1 MLHRSTRR
9 VALPR
14 WIDRTVGWFVRDT
27 RPPDEQ
33 RTCRVIV
40 GFTLT
45 ILAWSPLYAVFYQR
59 MFPAPYDR
67 LALES
72 LAIGM
77 AFVATVP
84 VLIRLGVRVGAC
96 VSLLGL
102 ALVGLKLMVCSMTGG
117 FRSPLLTWVV
127 VLPVLGLGLGG
138 IRMAWV
144 WNASV
149 LAQIALLASAQRLGF
164 PTYDVLSPE
173 SKDIL
178 WGATIVSVTLT
189 IFVLAWIY
197 ESIKH
202 STIVE
207 LERASE
213 AKSEFLAH
221 MSHEI
226 RTPMTAILGF
236 AEMLEEDRLS
246 PEQLEHLATIRRNG
260 EHLIAV
266 INDILDLSR
275 VEAGR
280 LELEM
285 GPTRPDLIVR
295 EVAALMEPRA
305 AERGLELRVDV
316 APSARGT
323 IRSDATRLRQV
334 LINLAANA
342 VKFTESGS
350 VRLAVRADSDRTL
363 RFDVADTGPG
373 IPPEKIGEIFRPFTQ
388 VDASMSRR
396 YGGTGLGLAISS
408 RLAEAL
414 GGELLVESQVGRGS
428 VFSLRVRAEA
438 IPSPSSETPTLAGV
452 RSATVLRGR
461 VLIAEDGPDNRRL
474 LAHLLER
481 WGLEVEIAENG
492 REALERVASCE
503 ARGEPIGLVLMDMQM
518 PEIDGYEAARSLRA
532 RGFQAPIVA
541 LTAHAMEGSRDACLA
556 AGCDHF
562 LTKPV
567 DRTQLRNALASFFD
581 KPERGD

>member
-1 MLHRSTRR
+1 MLHRPTRR
-9 VALPR
+9 VSLPR

-45 ILAWSPLYAVFYQR
+45 ILAWSPLYAFFYQR
-59 MFPAPYDR
+59 MFPPPYAR

-72 LAIGM
+72 LAVGM
-77 AFVATVP
+77 AFVAGVP
-84 VLIRLGVRVGAC
+84 LLIRLGARVGVC

-149 LAQIALLASAQRLGF
+149 LAQIALLASAQRLGV

-173 SKDIL
+173 AKDVL

-202 STIVE
+202 ATIVE
-207 LERASE
+207 LERASQ

-236 AEMLEEDRLS
+236 AEMLEEDKLS
-246 PEQLEHLATIRRNG
+246 PEQLDHLTTIRRNG

-285 GPTRPDLIVR
+285 GPTRPDAIVR
-295 EVAALMEPRA
+295 EVAALIEPRA
-305 AERGLELRVDV
+305 AERGLELRIDV
-316 APSARGT
+316 AASAKGT

-350 VRLAVRADSDRTL
+350 VRLAVRADTDRTL
-363 RFDVADTGPG
+363 RFEVDDTGPG
-373 IPPEKIGEIFRPFTQ
+373 IPPEKLGEIFRPFTQ

-396 YGGTGLGLAISS
+396 YGGAGLGLAISS
-408 RLAEAL
+408 RLAKAL
-414 GGELLVESQVGRGS
+414 GGELSVESQVGVGS
-428 VFSLRVRAEA
+428 RFVLRIRAESITERA
-438 IPSPSSETPTLAGV
+438 ETPSVTSPTRSPSRLH
-452 RSATVLRGR
+452 GR
-461 VLIAEDGPDNRRL
+461 VLIAEDGADNRRL

-492 REALERVASCE
+492 AQALERVAACAE
-503 ARGEPIGLVLMDMQM
+503 RREPVELVLMDMQM
-518 PEIDGYEAARSLRA
+518 PEVDGYEAARSLRA
-532 RGFQAPIVA
+532 RGFQGPIIA
-541 LTAHAMEGSRDACLA
+541 LTAHAMEGSREACLA
-556 AGCDHF
+556 AGCDDF

-567 DRTQLRNALASFFD
+567 DRAQLRAALAGYFD
-581 KPERGD
+581 RA

>member
-1 MLHRSTRR
+1 MVHSSTRR

-14 WIDRTVGWFVRDT
+14 WIDQTVGWFVRDT

-45 ILAWSPLYAVFYQR
+45 ILAWSPLYAFFYQR
-59 MFPAPYDR
+59 MFPPPYAR

-72 LAIGM
+72 LAVGM
-77 AFVATVP
+77 AFVASVP
-84 VLIRLGVRVGAC
+84 MMIRLGVRVGVC

-102 ALVGLKLMVCSMTGG
+102 ALMGLKLMVCSMTGG
-117 FRSPLLTWVV
+117 FRSPLLAWVV

-164 PTYDVLSPE
+164 PTYDVLTLE
-173 SKDIL
+173 AKDQL
-178 WGATIVSVTLT
+178 WGATIVSITLT

-202 STIVE
+202 ATIVE
-207 LERASE
+207 LERASQ

-236 AEMLEEDRLS
+236 AEMLEEDKLS
-246 PEQLEHLATIRRNG
+246 PEQLDHLTTIRRNG

-280 LELEM
+280 LELEI
-285 GPTRPDLIVR
+285 GPTRPDAIVR
-295 EVAALMEPRA
+295 EVAALREPRA
-305 AERGLELRVDV
+305 SERGLELRVDI
-316 APSARGT
+316 AASAKGA
-323 IRSDATRLRQV
+323 IRTDATRLRQV

-342 VKFTESGS
+342 VKFTDSGS

-363 RFDVADTGPG
+363 RFEVEDTGQG
-373 IPPEKIGEIFRPFTQ
+373 IPAEKLGEIFRPFTQ

-396 YGGTGLGLAISS
+396 HGGTGLGLAISS
-408 RLAEAL
+408 RLATAL
-414 GGELLVESQVGRGS
+414 GGELSVERQGGVGSR
-428 VFSLRVRAEA
+428 FALRIRAEPIAEGSEVPSHARA
-438 IPSPSSETPTLAGV
+438 IRSPSRLH
-452 RSATVLRGR
+452 GR
-461 VLIAEDGPDNRRL
+461 VLIAEDGADNRRL
-474 LAHLLER
+474 LAHLLQR
-481 WGLEVEIAENG
+481 WGLEVEMAENG
-492 REALERVASCE
+492 AKALERVAACAE
-503 ARGEPIGLVLMDMQM
+503 RREPVELVLMDMQM
-518 PEIDGYEAARSLRA
+518 PEVDGYEAARTLRA
-532 RGFQAPIVA
+532 RGFQGPIIA
-541 LTAHAMEGSRDACLA
+541 LTAHAMEGSREECLA
-556 AGCDHF
+556 AGCDDF

-567 DRTQLRNALASFFD
+567 DRAQLRAALAAYFD
-581 KPERGD
+581 KD

>member
-1 MLHRSTRR
+1 MLHHPSRR

-14 WIDRTVGWFVRDT
+14 WIDRTVGWFVRDN
-27 RPPDEQ
+27 RPADEQ
-33 RTCRVIV
+33 RNCRVIV
-40 GFTLT
+40 GFCLT
-45 ILAWSPLYAVFYQR
+45 ILAWSPLYAFFYQR
-59 MFPAPYDR
+59 LFPPPYAT

-72 LAIGM
+72 LALGM
-77 AFVATVP
+77 TFVAVVP
-84 VLIRLGVRVGAC
+84 LMIRFGVRIGAC
-96 VSLLGL
+96 VSMLGL
-102 ALVGLKLMVCSMTGG
+102 TLVGLKLMVCSMTGG

-164 PTYDVLSPE
+164 PTYDVLDPGA
-173 SKDIL
+173 KDFL

-189 IFVLAWIY
+189 IFFLAWMY

-202 STIVE
+202 ATILE
-207 LERASE
+207 LERASQ

-236 AEMLEEDRLS
+236 AEMLEDEKLA
-246 PEQLEHLATIRRNG
+246 PAQAQHLATIRRNG

-266 INDILDLSR
+266 IDDILDLSR

-280 LELEM
+280 LELEL
-285 GPTRPDLIVR
+285 GPTRPDAIVR
-295 EVAALMEPRA
+295 EVAALIQPGA
-305 AERGLELRVDV
+305 AERGLEVQVDV
-316 APSARGT
+316 AASAKGA
-323 IRSDATRLRQV
+323 IRTDATRLRQV
-334 LINLAANA
+334 LINLAMNA
-342 VKFTESGS
+342 VKFTDAGS
-350 VRLAVRADSDRTL
+350 VRLSVRADTDRTL
-363 RFDVADTGPG
+363 RFEVHDTGPG
-373 IPPEKIGEIFRPFTQ
+373 IPPEKLDEIFEPFTQ

-408 RLAEAL
+408 RLARAL
-414 GGELLVESQVGRGS
+414 GGELTVESQVGVGSRFALRIRGEPVAHEPQRPS
-428 VFSLRVRAEA
+428 AARAA
-438 IPSPSSETPTLAGV
+438 AAQRP
-452 RSATVLRGR
+452 LRGR

-492 REALERVASCE
+492 AQALERI
-503 ARGEPIGLVLMDMQM
+503 ARSAERREPIELVLMDMQM
-518 PEIDGYEAARSLRA
+518 PVVDGYEAARTLRA
-532 RGFQAPIVA
+532 RGFQAPIIA
-541 LTAHAMEGSRDACLA
+541 LTAHAMEGSREVCLA
-556 AGCDHF
+556 AGCDDF

-567 DRTQLRNALASFFD
+567 DRAQLRNALAAYFD
-581 KPERGD
+581 RDR